1 MGHRNPVR
9 FIAPLALIAAIVGVL
24 AVVQVSERQTSET
37 AKTTATAKSPRDRR
51 SARRR
56 ARAKFYVV
64 KAGDNL
70 TIIAERT
77 SVPLETIEELNP
89 TVNAQS
95 LSVGQKLR
103 LTR

>member
-1 MGHRNPVR
+1 MR
-9 FIAPLALIAAIVGVL
+9 FIAPLALIAAVVGVL
-24 AVVQVSERQTSET
+24 AVVQISQRETSDATPTTTVS
-37 AKTTATAKSPRDRR
+37 R
-51 SARRR
+51 SRARRAGR
-56 ARAKFYVV
+56 RKARAKTYVV

-70 TIIAERT
+70 TAISERT
-77 SVPLETIEELNP
+77 NVPLETIEELNP

>member
-1 MGHRNPVR
+1 MR
-9 FIAPLALIAAIVGVL
+9 FIAPIALIAAVVGIF
-24 AVVQVSERQTSET
+24 AVVQISQRQTSET
-37 AKTTATAKSPRDRR
+37 ARTTATVAARDRR
-51 SARRR
+51 QARRR
-56 ARAKFYVV
+56 AKPKTYVV

-77 SVPLETIEELNP
+77 SVPLETIQELNP

>member
-9 FIAPLALIAAIVGVL
+9 FIAPIALIAAVVGIF
-24 AVVQVSERQTSET
+24 AVVQISQRQTSD
-37 AKTTATAKSPRDRR
+37 AARTTATVTTTRDRR
-51 SARRR
+51 AARRR
-56 ARAKFYVV
+56 ARAKTYVV

-77 SVPLETIEELNP
+77 GVPLETIQELNP